1 MNTAGSV
8 VTIGEPGTGRPRRR
22 RSFSASAAASCC
34 CRDAMRSRC
43 CCRCRA
49 ALSRFRSMRARLRA
63 SRSSMVELLRFWP
76 IVVCW
81 SRPVR
86 GWCARIDILRPFP
99 RAERGE
105 ELGVTPAWVRPVK
118 FCSRRAF
125 RERGRAT
132 LLPGG
137 FSGWGVVRR
146 HAIGCDAAATSR
158 ALGAAAEQ
166 RSRRDSGRSPRR
178 RSQAPRTRGSR
189 RRMCRSR
196 YGSALYVQ
204 RVVSGALRCTI
215 SPTSRHK
222 LWWGGRQALVPLRG
236 GQHSSCHASI
246 RPAYASGSRLG
257 HRRLF

>member
-76 IVVCW
+76 IFVCW

-105 ELGVTPAWVRPVK
+105 ELGVTPAWVRPVNFLPRP
-118 FCSRRAF
+118 FCWAVSLVGA
-125 RERGRAT
+125 
-132 LLPGG
+132 L
-137 FSGWGVVRR
+137 
-146 HAIGCDAAATSR
+146 CAAAAGVLRRCR
-158 ALGAAAEQ
+158 AGGGRSARPNSAFPEFRVDLHGGASGDGAFGADGVERFGRGLEASATFSAWLAGAALHCKAVELAQ
-166 RSRRDSGRSPRR
+166 R
-178 RSQAPRTRGSR
+178 
-189 RRMCRSR
+189 C
-196 YGSALYVQ
+196 
-204 RVVSGALRCTI
+204 
-215 SPTSRHK
+215 
-222 LWWGGRQALVPLRG
+222 
-236 GQHSSCHASI
+236 
-246 RPAYASGSRLG
+246 
-257 HRRLF
+257 